1 VVSRCTFLEWAEV
14 DSEDGDFGVRY
25 EERYRVIEP
34 GKWTLYR
41 LVKRADGS
49 MVMQEVSKG
58 QYLDS
63 NQKPLTICP
72 VVWYSAEKAG
82 FGHGALPL
90 RQVVEHCFQYFRNS
104 SDLEEKTHKCAM
116 PVPVRKGALPPMP
129 GQAVTP
135 LVIGPN
141 TAVDVDKDGDFFFR
155 EPSATSLAEQRAQ
168 IKEVKEL
175 IDQQLLGFL
184 TGESKIT
191 KTATQSQL
199 EGGRTQASIRAMG
212 ERKKSVMQSIFAIW
226 CLYTGEQLAVGAGLT
241 MDENAFAPPVDAQ
254 RADALQRLAG
264 GVELISQESGV
275 SELIR
280 GGFNRSATSV
290 ADEMERINRERPI
303 LGAPTPERDDLSTP
317 LDEELP
323 GEDEG

>member
-1 VVSRCTFLEWAEV
+1 
-14 DSEDGDFGVRY
+14 
-25 EERYRVIEP
+25 
-34 GKWTLYR
+34 
-41 LVKRADGS
+41 
-49 MVMQEVSKG
+49 
-58 QYLDS
+58 
-63 NQKPLTICP
+63 
-72 VVWYSAEKAG
+72 
-82 FGHGALPL
+82 
-90 RQVVEHCFQYFRNS
+90 
-104 SDLEEKTHKCAM
+104 
-116 PVPVRKGALPPMP
+116 MP

-155 EPSATSLAEQRAQ
+155 EPSATSLVEQRAQ

-199 EGGRTQASIRAMG
+199 ESGRTQVSIRAMS
-212 ERKKSVMQSIFAIW
+212 ERKKSVMQSIFLIW

-241 MDENAFAPPVDAQ
+241 VDENAFAAPLDSQAAKVLMD
-254 RADALQRLAG
+254 LAG
-264 GVELISQESGV
+264 GEPLISQQSAVEMLQV
-275 SELIR
+275 
-280 GGFNRSATSV
+280 GGFNRITTSAE
-290 ADEMERINRERPI
+290 DEMERIKLERPI
-303 LGAPTPERDDLSTP
+303 LGAPTPERDDLTTP